1 MKKLNKKQKQSLVS
15 LFILAIIGIAG
26 LYLVKKCNPEESS
39 FFIPCMFYKITGFKC
54 AGCGMTRAMHYLVN
68 GNIKKAIWYNLMI
81 IPGFFVL
88 AYSCYRYIKY
98 ILKNE
103 PIVNK
108 SLEYILKVFLV
119 ILIFFMIIRNTITE
133 IFY

>member
-1 MKKLNKKQKQSLVS
+1 MGVV
-15 LFILAIIGIAG
+15 G
-26 LYLVKKCNPEESS
+26 LYLVKIYNPEEAS
-39 FFIPCMFYKITGFKC
+39 FFIPCMFYKTTGLKC
-54 AGCGMTRAMHYLVN
+54 AGCGMTRAMHYSVN

-88 AYSCYRYIKY
+88 VYSCYRYIKY

-108 SLEYILKVFLV
+108 SLEYMLKVFLF
-119 ILIFFMIIRNTITE
+119 ILIFFMIIRNTITGF
-133 IFY
+133 FY